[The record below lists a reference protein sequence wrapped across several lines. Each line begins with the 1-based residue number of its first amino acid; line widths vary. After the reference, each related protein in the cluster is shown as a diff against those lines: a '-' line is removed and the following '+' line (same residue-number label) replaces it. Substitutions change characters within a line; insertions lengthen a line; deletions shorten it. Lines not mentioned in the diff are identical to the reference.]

1 MNLERLLEN
10 LIPVIDDATA
20 KRLESIEEKN
30 QFRAPELEDI
40 TWVEVASVIQDLP
53 INQIALI
60 LKNLSCGI
68 VFSEDEQYEIKRSLS
83 KNVSNIDKMIASE
96 KVTDNDRKIARAWK
110 EHNSSAFEKLEVSH
124 G

>member
-10 LIPVIDDATA
+10 SMPVIDDATA
-20 KRLESIEEKN
+20 KKLESIEFKN

-53 INQIALI
+53 VNQIALI

-83 KNVSNIDKMIASE
+83 KNVPNINRMIASE
-96 KVTDNDRKIARAWK
+96 KVKENDRKIAREWK
-110 EHNSSAFEKLEVSH
+110 EHNSSAYEKLGGIS
-124 G
+124 